1 MDPEL
6 EGWLRRY
13 LERHGAASGTVH
25 VVDGE
30 VMRLAA
36 AVNIPPPVR
45 EVTAVIPKG
54 KGMGGLAWEQG
65 RPIATCNLQEDAT
78 GNIRPGA
85 KAVGAKAA
93 MAFPIGDPARLVVG
107 IAWMDEMDLN
117 DAATVARIAGDV
129 ADLPR
134 QTAG

>member
-1 MDPEL
+1 MDVEL

-25 VVDGE
+25 VVDGA

-36 AVNIPPPVR
+36 AVNIPPAVL
-45 EVTAVIPKG
+45 EQTAAIPKG
-54 KGMGGLAWEQG
+54 KGMGGQAWELQ
-65 RPIATCNLQEDAT
+65 RPVATCNLQEDAS
-78 GNIRPGA
+78 GRIRPGA

-107 IAWMDEMDLN
+107 IAWMDEMDLD
-117 DAATVARIAGDV
+117 DAANVERISGDV

-134 QTAG
+134 